1 MEGAMP
7 AQRPDIQLAISY
19 ALRGRDGVAALFTL
33 DDRLADIVRR
43 ASDPL
48 VGQMRL
54 TWWREALEALDRT
67 APPAEPI
74 LRALA
79 EHALP
84 FGVRGVALAEITD
97 GWEAL
102 LEEPFGGDAIERH
115 SARGVALF
123 TALAEIIGTSGGP
136 IADAGRGWALADLA
150 MHLGSADHRD
160 EAAER
165 ARRYLAVA
173 RAHRWNRAGR
183 TIGALAL
190 LAEQELEG
198 AAPAARI
205 SRLLWHRLS
214 GR

>member
-1 MEGAMP
+1 MP
-7 AQRPDIQLAISY
+7 AQRPDTELAISY
-19 ALRGRDGVAALFTL
+19 ALRGRAGVAALFAL

-48 VGQMRL
+48 IGQMRL
-54 TWWREALEALDRT
+54 TWWREALEALDRA

-84 FGVRGVALAEITD
+84 LGMSGGALAAITD

-115 SARGVALF
+115 GTRGAALF
-123 TALAEIIGTSGGP
+123 AALAKIIGTSDGP
-136 IADAGRGWALADLA
+136 IAEAGRGWALADLA
-150 MHLGSADHRD
+150 AHLGNVGDRE
-160 EAAER
+160 EAAGR
-165 ARRYLAVA
+165 ARRHLAVA

-198 AAPAARI
+198 APPARRVA
-205 SRLLWHRLS
+205 RLLWHRLS